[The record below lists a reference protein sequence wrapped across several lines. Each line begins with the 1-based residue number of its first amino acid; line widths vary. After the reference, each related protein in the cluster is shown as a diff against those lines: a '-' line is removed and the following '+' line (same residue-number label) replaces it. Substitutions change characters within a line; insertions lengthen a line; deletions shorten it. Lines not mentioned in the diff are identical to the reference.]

1 MNPGR
6 DFGVEIVS
14 SGIALPER
22 VVTNHDLES
31 VMDTTHEWIVKR
43 TGIHQRY
50 TVDPAKGESTRTL
63 GLAAAKRAVD
73 NANLKGT
80 DIDLVVAATMTPD
93 MPTPPTGPMIAHG
106 LGTNNAGAFDVNA
119 ACSGCV
125 FSLNIA
131 HALIQSGNYSN
142 AVVVGVDILSRHV
155 EFSTRGRSKSVLF
168 GDAAAAVVMR
178 RCDNPSKGIIAQ
190 AMASDGGGA
199 THLYIPCHENNML
212 DENDDPNE
220 CPLDQLRMHG
230 PSVFKFAVTKF
241 PNLIADTLDKAGLN
255 PDQIDHY
262 VCHQSNARILE
273 AARQRFDI
281 PSEKLRVNIGNYGN
295 TVAASIP
302 LVFNELKAE
311 NKVQPG
317 QKVMFLGFGAGLT
330 WGSSLWQF

>member
-6 DFGVEIVS
+6 DFGVEIIT
-14 SGIALPER
+14 SGIALPKR
-22 VVTNHDLES
+22 LVTNRDLES
-31 VMDTTHEWIVKR
+31 VMDTTDEWIVKR

-50 TVDPAKGESTRTL
+50 TVDPAKGESTRS
-63 GLAAAKRAVD
+63 LALEAAKKALE

-80 DIDLVVAATMTPD
+80 DIDLIIAATMTPD
-93 MPTPPTGPMIAHG
+93 MPTPPTGPLISHG
-106 LGTNNAGAFDVNA
+106 LGTNNAGAFDVNG
-119 ACSGCV
+119 ACSGFV
-125 FSLNIA
+125 YSLNLA
-131 HALIQSGNYSN
+131 HALIQSGDYFNV
-142 AVVVGVDILSRHV
+142 VVVGVDILSRHV

-168 GDAAAAVVMR
+168 GDAAGAVVMR
-178 RCDNPSKGIIAQ
+178 RCDDASKGIIAQ

-199 THLYIPCHENNML
+199 THLYIPCHEKNML
-212 DENDDPNE
+212 DESDDPNE
-220 CPLDQLRMHG
+220 YPLDLLRMHG

-241 PNLIADTLDKAGLN
+241 PNLIADTLDKASLTA
-255 PDQIDHY
+255 DQIDHF

-281 PSEKLRVNIGNYGN
+281 PSEKLRVNIGHYGN